1 MIFPRYLSVGR
12 GDPARPCG
20 TSSEK
25 GEYHPMEKT
34 AVQKLA
40 GVLKILVTI
49 TFVCNLAVLVMVPG
63 LVHISVRQ
71 GLAEWWQYDAD
82 DTLHMLLL
90 GGWGQW
96 GQNGAYADV
105 LSAFLL
111 FCGVCTAVIL
121 WQGRKILGTVRAGS
135 PFCVENARSL
145 RRAAVCCFLIAAAS
159 VARVAWGLL
168 WYRSAAVLA
177 GYNALFVPV
186 VCFISGL
193 LGVVMSRLFLRAAQ
207 MREENEFTI

>member
-1 MIFPRYLSVGR
+1 
-12 GDPARPCG
+12 
-20 TSSEK
+20 
-25 GEYHPMEKT
+25 MEKT

-82 DTLHMLLL
+82 DTLHMLLF

-121 WQGRKILGTVRAGS
+121 WQGRRVLGTILAGN
-135 PFCVENARSL
+135 PFQRENGVSL
-145 RRAAVCCFLIAAAS
+145 RRAGMCCFAISARRPGPGGCGGCSTISPSPPCSPTTPCLCPSFCWAACS
-159 VARVAWGLL
+159 AW
-168 WYRSAAVLA
+168 WCPPCSAKRRS
-177 GYNALFVPV
+177 
-186 VCFISGL
+186 
-193 LGVVMSRLFLRAAQ
+193 
-207 MREENEFTI
+207 

>member
-49 TFVCNLAVLVMVPG
+49 TFVCNLIVLVMVPG

-71 GLAEWWQYDAD
+71 GLAEW
-82 DTLHMLLL
+82 
-90 GGWGQW
+90 
-96 GQNGAYADV
+96 
-105 LSAFLL
+105 
-111 FCGVCTAVIL
+111 
-121 WQGRKILGTVRAGS
+121 
-135 PFCVENARSL
+135 
-145 RRAAVCCFLIAAAS
+145 
-159 VARVAWGLL
+159 
-168 WYRSAAVLA
+168 
-177 GYNALFVPV
+177 
-186 VCFISGL
+186 
-193 LGVVMSRLFLRAAQ
+193 
-207 MREENEFTI
+207 

>member
-12 GDPARPCG
+12 GDPVRPCG

-82 DTLHMLLL
+82 DTCLL
-90 GGWGQW
+90 
-96 GQNGAYADV
+96 Y
-105 LSAFLL
+105 
-111 FCGVCTAVIL
+111 T
-121 WQGRKILGTVRAGS
+121 S
-135 PFCVENARSL
+135 PSPRD
-145 RRAAVCCFLIAAAS
+145 
-159 VARVAWGLL
+159 
-168 WYRSAAVLA
+168 
-177 GYNALFVPV
+177 
-186 VCFISGL
+186 
-193 LGVVMSRLFLRAAQ
+193 
-207 MREENEFTI
+207 